1 MPPLPDILGA
11 ATEAEAAAFK
21 WVVRRRGFRY
31 LDEFLFFP
39 LLLGGINLG
48 YLSVNFYFRPGVA
61 RVEPI
66 GWRIRP
72 DARGEEKATEARL
85 ITMQEE
91 GSTTIIVRIR
101 DQDVLRRRATT
112 LRNALDGRELP

>member
-1 MPPLPDILGA
+1 MPPLPDVLGA
-11 ATEAEAAAFK
+11 ATEAESLAFR

-31 LDEFLFFP
+31 LDDFLFFP

-48 YLSVNFYFRPGVA
+48 YIRVNFYFRPGVA
-61 RVEPI
+61 KTEPI

-72 DARGEEKATEARL
+72 DARGDEKATEDRL

-91 GSTTIIVRIR
+91 GSTTVIVRIR
-101 DQDVLRRRATT
+101 DRDVLSRRATT
-112 LRNALDGRELP
+112 LRSAMDGRELT